1 MTLLPID
8 SWTKSVMTEPPRLFV
23 LRTTVRNITTASRSR
38 LTLSIPL
45 NTRTAVAFAMRTTEE
60 GRAPVA
66 DSAAR
71 PAGYVQSLDR
81 GLAVIGCFSAEAP
94 RLTIS
99 EVAFKTGLT
108 RAAARRFLLTL
119 NALGYVGNDG
129 RQFFLTPRV
138 LRLGYAYL
146 SSLSVADVAQT
157 HLEQLA
163 DVVHESCSAS
173 VLDGF
178 DIIYVARAATKR
190 IMTISLSVGT
200 RLPAH
205 PTSMGRVL
213 LAALPDD
220 QIDAYVASVPLA
232 KLTDRTIVDRAAL
245 RTELE
250 KTRIRGWSVVDQE
263 LEDGVRSVA
272 VPVHDGDGRV
282 VAAVNTSAHAARVPL
297 ARLQKHFLPRLR
309 ECASAI
315 DAELRTLR

>member
-1 MTLLPID
+1 MP
-8 SWTKSVMTEPPRLFV
+8 
-23 LRTTVRNITTASRSR
+23 
-38 LTLSIPL
+38 
-45 NTRTAVAFAMRTTEE
+45 
-60 GRAPVA
+60 GA
-66 DSAAR
+66 DSVER

-81 GLAVIGCFSAEAP
+81 GLAVIRCFSADTP

-99 EVAFKTGLT
+99 EVARETGLT

-119 NALGYVGNDG
+119 QALGYVGSDG

-178 DIIYVARAATKR
+178 DIVYVARAATKR

-213 LAALPDD
+213 LAALPDG
-220 QIDAYVASVPLA
+220 QIDAYLASVPLA
-232 KLTDRTIVDRAAL
+232 KLTDRTIVDRDAL
-245 RTELE
+245 RAELE
-250 KTRIRGWSVVDQE
+250 KTRARGWCMVDQE

-272 VPVHDGDGRV
+272 VPVHDDAGRV

-297 ARLQKHFLPRLR
+297 SRLQRHFLPRLR

-315 DAELRTLR
+315 DAELRAMR

>member
-1 MTLLPID
+1 M
-8 SWTKSVMTEPPRLFV
+8 
-23 LRTTVRNITTASRSR
+23 
-38 LTLSIPL
+38 
-45 NTRTAVAFAMRTTEE
+45 
-60 GRAPVA
+60 PVA
-66 DSAAR
+66 EPAER
-71 PAGYVQSLDR
+71 PAGYVQSLDK
-81 GLAVIGCFSAEAP
+81 GLAVIRCFSAEAP

-99 EVAFKTGLT
+99 EVARETGLT
-108 RAAARRFLLTL
+108 RAAARRFLITL
-119 NALGYVGNDG
+119 QALGYVGSYG

-173 VLDGF
+173 VLDGS
-178 DIIYVARAATKR
+178 DIVYVARAATKR

-200 RLPAH
+200 RLPAY

-213 LAALPDD
+213 LAGLPDD
-220 QIDAYVASVPLA
+220 RLNAYVMSVPLA
-232 KLTDRTIVDRAAL
+232 KLTDRTIVDRDTL
-245 RTELE
+245 RAELE
-250 KTRIRGWSVVDQE
+250 KTRIRGWCMVDQE

-272 VPVHDGDGRV
+272 VPVHGDSGRV

-297 ARLQKHFLPRLR
+297 SRLQKHFLPRLR

-315 DAELRTLR
+315 DAELRAMR